1 MPIGPSFAGTLTRQ
15 MDQIASRVA
24 RGDIVRRYVQN
35 QVKNAECHLP
45 Q

>member
-1 MPIGPSFAGTLTRQ
+1 MLIGPSFAGTLTRQ

-24 RGDIVRRYVQN
+24 RGDIVRRFVQN
-35 QVKNAECHLP
+35 KVKNAECHIL